1 MEISN
6 YLKKIYIPKADSHKG
21 QNGRLLIIGG
31 SYLFHAAS
39 IWALKVASRI
49 VDLVHYSSID
59 ENNKI
64 VQDLKKEFEDGIVIS
79 RSEIENYIKEDDCIL
94 IGPGMIRSERAEI
107 LNYKVSILNLEEI
120 NKIKNEGVQ
129 TYFLT
134 KYLVRK
140 YPQKKWVIDA
150 GALQM
155 LDPEDI
161 PPNAIL
167 TPHHKEFDLLKSK
180 SKIDDAKLFV
190 KKYSCVILLKGKEDT
205 IVDKNNSEIISGGN
219 AGMTKGGTGDVLAGL
234 VAALYCKNDA
244 FISAVTASYVNKKAG
259 DELYEKM
266 GLWFNASDLAD
277 QIPLTMKQLLLP

>member
-120 NKIKNEGVQ
+120 NKIKNEG
-129 TYFLT
+129 
-134 KYLVRK
+134 
-140 YPQKKWVIDA
+140 D
-150 GALQM
+150 
-155 LDPEDI
+155 
-161 PPNAIL
+161 
-167 TPHHKEFDLLKSK
+167 
-180 SKIDDAKLFV
+180 
-190 KKYSCVILLKGKEDT
+190 
-205 IVDKNNSEIISGGN
+205 
-219 AGMTKGGTGDVLAGL
+219 
-234 VAALYCKNDA
+234 
-244 FISAVTASYVNKKAG
+244 
-259 DELYEKM
+259 
-266 GLWFNASDLAD
+266 
-277 QIPLTMKQLLLP
+277 